1 MPMKILTKTERVLI
15 IQKGTKAGFLLGTA
29 FVMLWVLSLVA
40 YILFLISVELGIGW
54 WAAIFL
60 PLCAWVS
67 WLALNRF
74 LSNERMVTIYRLD
87 KANNQFT
94 LELQGLNT
102 SKLYTLPLHEIRAAE
117 VKLLSSQSVGY
128 GYTHIVF
135 ELYLL
140 INSGAPLA
148 IDSGVGMGEKR
159 ELDAIAS
166 YLRQFI
172 FDRRAEQSL
181 FNN

>member
-1 MPMKILTKTERVLI
+1 MKILTKTERVLI

-29 FVMLWVLSLVA
+29 FVMLCFLSLVA
-40 YILFLISVELGIGW
+40 YILFLISVELGSGW

-60 PLCAWVS
+60 PLAVWGS

-94 LELQGLNT
+94 LELRGLNT
-102 SKLYTLPLHEIRAAE
+102 SKLYTLPLHEIRSAE
-117 VKLLSSQSVGY
+117 VKFLSSQSVGY

-148 IDSGVGMGEKR
+148 VDSGVGMGEKR
-159 ELDAIAS
+159 ELDEIAS

-172 FDRRAEQSL
+172 FDRRSEQSL